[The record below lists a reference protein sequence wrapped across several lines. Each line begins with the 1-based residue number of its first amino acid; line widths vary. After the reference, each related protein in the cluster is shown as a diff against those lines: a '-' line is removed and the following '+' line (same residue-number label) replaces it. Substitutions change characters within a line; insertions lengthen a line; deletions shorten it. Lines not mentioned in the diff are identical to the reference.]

1 MPRYIR
7 IPVYVDAFK
16 CEESIS
22 IPTENG
28 AVEVAAGDYIVKDS
42 NGTQL
47 ALRKDIFEA
56 NYELVPDDAYGAIM
70 QNLGKDIE
78 LAKNILPEER
88 AASLV
93 VTKMEEGQMWASK
106 GFVDH
111 MMREDQKIS
120 E

>member
-1 MPRYIR
+1 MARYVR
-7 IPVYVDAFK
+7 IPVYVDAFQ
-16 CEESIS
+16 CEEAIS

-28 AVEVAAGDYIVKDS
+28 AIEVLAGDYIVKDS

-56 NYELVPDDAYGAIM
+56 NYELVPNDPYAEIM
-70 QNLGKDIE
+70 QNLGKNLE
-78 LAKNILPEER
+78 LAKNMLPEER
-88 AASLV
+88 TAALV
-93 VTKMEEGQMWASK
+93 ITKMEEGQMWASK

-111 MMREDQKIS
+111 MMQEDRKAS